1 MLPKMNVDNAK
12 IVVLISIM
20 KTDKL
25 FFEFVY
31 KERKNVSISNVAGV
45 RTYTL
50 ENEKDVNRFLDE
62 LKDKLMEPLD
72 EDTVIILS

>member
-1 MLPKMNVDNAK
+1 MLQKMNVDNAK

>member
-31 KERKNVSISNVAGV
+31 KERKNVSISNVAGG

>member
-1 MLPKMNVDNAK
+1 MNVDNAK